1 MFSLNSFTSTPI
13 FSNLCQLA
21 KAQIWT
27 QKQQL
32 RLESPVSNPS
42 PPMSLAICPKRDF
55 SISAKESEK
64 HRGRMGKE
72 MWWIPQ
78 RGSQALLPWH
88 SCLRSARA
96 PWNE

>member
-32 RLESPVSNPS
+32 WLESPVSNPS

-64 HRGRMGKE
+64 HRGKDGERNVVDSTK
-72 MWWIPQ
+72 
-78 RGSQALLPWH
+78 RLSGSPALAQLLTFSKSP
-88 SCLRSARA
+88 L
-96 PWNE
+96 E